1 MVLPLKILSPWGRE
15 MNKKRDNLS
24 NKFISSLI
32 VIFSY
37 FIMLFS
43 ATSIVS
49 DEFYDY
55 IVHTIENRLYQSI
68 ILIIGFIAFTIGVAN
83 VLRLNKKQF
92 MSYAPDKNNNINVEN
107 IDQKIDSDI
116 ENIIVEHT
124 LQITS
129 DSDVKNANNDRFSSH
144 LHIILQRIELYK
156 IYLMNKY
163 EYFVSLGRSFF
174 IAGIA
179 VYFLCVLAFQIFIHI
194 SPENEIFKIYGM
206 VSCAIIFV
214 SIEFIGLWYLN
225 QSKIYSNKILSMI
238 NIELHINKCE
248 LIYNLNMSENVIHDL
263 LRMELQNTNIRLE
276 TYNQKTETYPYKIFF
291 DSLRDV
297 IKKEGR

>member
-1 MVLPLKILSPWGRE
+1 MVLPLKILSPWGRG

-24 NKFISSLI
+24 SKFISSLI

-37 FIMLFS
+37 FIMLFA

-49 DEFYDY
+49 NEFYDY
-55 IVHTIENRLYQSI
+55 IVYTIENRLYQLI
-68 ILIIGFIAFTIGVAN
+68 ILIIGFLAFTIGMLNA
-83 VLRLNKKQF
+83 LRLNKKQF
-92 MSYAPDKNNNINVEN
+92 KNYTPDKNNDIHAEN
-107 IDQKIDSDI
+107 IDQQIDSDI

-129 DSDVKNANNDRFSSH
+129 GSDVSNANNDKFSSRV
-144 LHIILQRIELYK
+144 HIILQRIELYK
-156 IYLMNKY
+156 VYLMDKY
-163 EYFVSLGRSFF
+163 HYFVSVGRSFF

-206 VSCAIIFV
+206 ASCAIIFI

-225 QSKIYSNKILSMI
+225 QSKIYSNKIMSMI

-248 LIYNLNMSENVIHDL
+248 LIYNLNMSENIIHDL
-263 LRMELQNTNIRLE
+263 LRMELSNTDIKLE
-276 TYNQKTETYPYKIFF
+276 TYNQKAETYPYKIFF
-291 DSLRDV
+291 DTLRDI
-297 IKKEGR
+297 IKKSNK